1 MTAARLV
8 VLLSGNGSNLQAVL
22 DGCANGQLDAQ
33 VVAVISDRPDSFGLE
48 RARHAGVPAL
58 VQLKP
63 PTQDR
68 ATYDTALATRIAAF
82 EPDWI
87 VLAGWMRLLSAS
99 LLDRFPGKVVNLHPA
114 LPETFPGTHA
124 IERAFTAYQRGEIV
138 HTGVM
143 VHLVPDEGIDSGPV
157 LAQQVVAIEPSDT
170 LESLAARVHET
181 EHHLLIN
188 ALSLL
193 CAS

>member
-1 MTAARLV
+1 M
-8 VLLSGNGSNLQAVL
+8 L
-22 DGCANGQLDAQ
+22 DGCASGALDAQ
-33 VVAVISDRPDSFGLE
+33 VVAVISDRSEAFGLE

-193 CAS
+193 CTS